1 MVFLEK
7 SDRNENDRVTY
18 RLDPVREEPSVSGG
32 SEQLNRLCDEYLVS
46 LNYI

>member
-32 SEQLNRLCDEYLVS
+32 SRQLNSDEYLVS